1 MKSEKSGAIRAS
13 KNNAGKNVGK
23 KRDKPLESR
32 PFTQEKSFLRSGGEI
47 IRFFERKKSKGKRK
61 FSEWSRV
68 GSGVEW
74 GSGRRRVEKGKTG
87 TTTFLS
93 LKP

>member
-1 MKSEKSGAIRAS
+1 MPEKNRRQTFITAALYARE
-13 KNNAGKNVGK
+13 VF
-23 KRDKPLESR
+23 P
-32 PFTQEKSFLRSGGEI
+32 RSGGEI
-47 IRFFERKKSKGKRK
+47 IRFFERKKRKGKHK
-61 FSEWSRV
+61 ISEWSRV

-93 LKP
+93 RKP